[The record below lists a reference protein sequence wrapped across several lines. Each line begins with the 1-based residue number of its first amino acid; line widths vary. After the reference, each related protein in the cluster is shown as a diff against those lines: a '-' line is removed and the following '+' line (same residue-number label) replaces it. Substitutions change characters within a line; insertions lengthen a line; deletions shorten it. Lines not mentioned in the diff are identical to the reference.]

1 MKDRTDHS
9 QPNPWLKF
17 TEETGGQV
25 VVERTGWFISKRT
38 KTKVDVPMGKHTM
51 TLSSDCNSVHYPW
64 LSTGFFYTRV
74 FYLAGS
80 GGVFFGAGDITCM
93 TVPYRSPK
101 ALTFTVYKKRENRLP
116 KLFRSRY
123 VETGDPVFDNDLRI
137 KGSDIGLAEQLF
149 SHAELREMVS
159 SCLGRRHA
167 SEYITKGLFLYHRAS
182 HHGWAW
188 MESTIV
194 NQIGHETLN
203 ELRLVYQGELDDTEL
218 LLRFHQLLTKTL
230 ESLA

>member
-1 MKDRTDHS
+1 MKDTTDAS
-9 QPNPWLKF
+9 QCNPWLKF

-25 VVERTGWFISKRT
+25 VVERTGWFIFKST
-38 KTKVDVPMGKHTM
+38 KTKVVVPMGRHVM
-51 TLSSDCNSVHYPW
+51 TLSTGWNGGDPW
-64 LSTGFFYTRV
+64 
-74 FYLAGS
+74 
-80 GGVFFGAGDITCM
+80 GVETMSFNVQGDGDYITTCM

-101 ALTFTVYKKRENRLP
+101 ALTFTVYKKRENWLP